1 MATSPLT
8 SKLMAIGTGLRQR
21 LYSRA
26 FIVGDVNNATDRF
39 VYLVLDI
46 ASGDTA
52 IRYGILQG
60 LAALGPAY
68 SVYTK
73 NNVAVTG
80 THSHSGPGAF
90 FNYLLP
96 QITSLGFSKESYQ
109 AIVDGTVL
117 SIKRAHES
125 LKPGFLA
132 FADTTIS
139 DANLNRSP
147 SAYLANPTVERAKY
161 SDNTDKTLTVLR
173 FQRESDGLNTGILA
187 WHSVHG
193 TSMYANN
200 THVTGGMFKYVCHN
214 LPFTQAKFYIDNK
227 GLSSYL
233 FEKAMQTDQ
242 TAAPGFVAAFSQS
255 SVGDTTP
262 NVLGAWCDD
271 GSGTQ
276 CSFDKSTCSG
286 NAATCHGRGM
296 SNLYFRLSSRKV
308 L

>member
-1 MATSPLT
+1 M
-8 SKLMAIGTGLRQR
+8 
-21 LYSRA
+21 
-26 FIVGDVNNATDRF
+26 
-39 VYLVLDI
+39 YLVLDI

-60 LAALGPAY
+60 IAALGPAY
-68 SVYTK
+68 TVYTK
-73 NNVAVTG
+73 NNIAVTG

-117 SIKRAHES
+117 SIKRAHDS

-132 FADTTIS
+132 FADTTIN
-139 DANLNRSP
+139 DANINRSP
-147 SAYLANPTVERAKY
+147 SAYLANPSAERAKY

-200 THVTGGMFKYVCHN
+200 THVTGGMFK
-214 LPFTQAKFYIDNK
+214 LERDPSPQLTFIIDNK

-233 FEKAMQTDQ
+233 FEKAMQTDK
-242 TAAPGFVAAFSQS
+242 TAASGFVAAFSQS

-271 GSGTQ
+271 GSGAQ
-276 CSFDKSTCSG
+276 CSFDKSTCNG
-286 NAATCHGRGM
+286 NAAVCHGRGRWDFHRFVFKQKP
-296 SNLYFRLSSRKV
+296 LELGV
-308 L
+308 I